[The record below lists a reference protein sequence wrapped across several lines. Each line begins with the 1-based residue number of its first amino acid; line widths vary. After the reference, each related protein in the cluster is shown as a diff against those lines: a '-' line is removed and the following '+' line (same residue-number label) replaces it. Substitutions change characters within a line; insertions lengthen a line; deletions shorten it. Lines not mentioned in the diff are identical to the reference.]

1 MEGQI
6 TSVADY
12 LGRVKSHAGLSGNVG
27 SIEDSCVFRGQPLD
41 SPLKP
46 KILRLSPALALLEA
60 EQKMFAE
67 FKRANP
73 LLIDSY
79 RAIDEWDYL
88 TLGQYFGLP
97 TRLLDW
103 SDNALT
109 ALWFATASETVS
121 RDRKEPAVVWMLT
134 VHSDEFID
142 SETNLRPF
150 DLKKTLFYR
159 PRIIRQRINNQSG
172 VFSVHASDAL
182 TRGLSLF
189 DMETYAQRLVKLT
202 IPRNCINP
210 IRNELHLL
218 GVHAFSIFPE
228 LEGLCDYLEWKFF
241 HTRVTPD

>member
-1 MEGQI
+1 MGGHI
-6 TSVADY
+6 TSVEDY
-12 LGRVKSHAGLSGNVG
+12 LGRVKSHAALSGNVG
-27 SIEDSCVFRGQPLD
+27 SFQDGCVFRGQPLD

-46 KILRLSPALALLEA
+46 KILRIPPKLTLLEA

-73 LLIDSY
+73 LLIDPYS
-79 RAIDEWDYL
+79 AIDEWDYL

-109 ALWFATASETVS
+109 ALWFATALEPTQ
-121 RDRKEPAVVWMLT
+121 RNGNAPAVVWMFT
-134 VHSDEFID
+134 ARADEFID
-142 SETNLRPF
+142 TETYGRPF
-150 DLKKTLFYR
+150 DLKETLFYR

-182 TRGLSLF
+182 VRGMSLL
-189 DMETYAQRLVKLT
+189 DIETYAQRLVKLT
-202 IPRNCINP
+202 IPHDRVNP
-210 IRNELHLL
+210 IRDELHLL

-228 LEGLCDYLEWKFF
+228 LDGLCDYLEWKFF
-241 HTRVTPD
+241 ET